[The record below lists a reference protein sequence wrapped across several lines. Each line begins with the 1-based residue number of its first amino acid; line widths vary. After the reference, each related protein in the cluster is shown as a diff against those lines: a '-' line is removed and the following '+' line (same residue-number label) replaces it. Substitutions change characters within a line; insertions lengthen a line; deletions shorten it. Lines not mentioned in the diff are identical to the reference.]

1 MPTCVIC
8 LEDEWTDSGEVITC
22 VICTQAYHGECVRS
36 GWVNRACA
44 SCRRGVLLLAVRP
57 RDPSAA
63 VEEPPLRRPRFDTK
77 LLPLCCRHLGPPPD
91 FQFLPVRSMRWCP
104 AFRVFHCYG
113 CNREVDPT
121 LVQTYQTVRP
131 SCTRHGSRTLV
142 MDYHGGPLSDSF
154 FTGWACTYETRDDM
168 GGEVSEMVYPECQGV
183 DTTYVV
189 DVSDDDDAMVINDS
203 DAQVDDGMMMMDALI
218 AVANTMLTDDHHGD
232 TIAVA
237 DTMILA
243 GDESPAETIILP
255 DDESSDDSVPDSD
268 VEALP
273 LLSELKD
280 AI

>member
-104 AFRVFHCYG
+104 TFRVFHCYG

-121 LVQTYQTVRP
+121 LGQTYQTVRP

-142 MDYHGGPLSDSF
+142 MDYHGGISPESSSRAGHARTRLVMTWVVWFQRWYILSDRAWTPRTWSMF
-154 FTGWACTYETRDDM
+154 L
-168 GGEVSEMVYPECQGV
+168 
-183 DTTYVV
+183 
-189 DVSDDDDAMVINDS
+189 
-203 DAQVDDGMMMMDALI
+203 MMMM
-218 AVANTMLTDDHHGD
+218 M
-232 TIAVA
+232 
-237 DTMILA
+237 
-243 GDESPAETIILP
+243 PW
-255 DDESSDDSVPDSD
+255 
-268 VEALP
+268 
-273 LLSELKD
+273 
-280 AI
+280 